1 MFGLT
6 CIMLWI
12 LASLRGKDYNRGR
25 IIKQARFMQWCE
37 QNQEFERN
45 EVGPLIEYNMRH
57 NREAANQMEDR

>member
-1 MFGLT
+1 
-6 CIMLWI
+6 
-12 LASLRGKDYNRGR
+12 
-25 IIKQARFMQWCE
+25 MQWYE